1 MPGLK
6 GLSQYNKFDLN
17 GFLAGKK
24 LVLTSVSEWRDYQ
37 LKELMGMK
45 VEVTITEDNTSYKV
59 NGNLP
64 ISNLYNKLT
73 IKVPSKVDLPIGT
86 EVEIVDGEA
95 TVYGDYRN
103 QLSIKAKAA
112 RPVTPSTANGG
123 GRS

>member
-6 GLSQYNKFDLN
+6 GLGQYNKFDLN

-37 LKELMGMK
+37 SKELMGMK
-45 VEVTITEDNTSYKV
+45 VEATITEDNTSYKT

-73 IKVPSKVDLPIGT
+73 IKVPGKVDLPIGT

-103 QLSIKAKAA
+103 QLSIKAKAV
-112 RPVTPSTANGG
+112 RPVTASAANGG